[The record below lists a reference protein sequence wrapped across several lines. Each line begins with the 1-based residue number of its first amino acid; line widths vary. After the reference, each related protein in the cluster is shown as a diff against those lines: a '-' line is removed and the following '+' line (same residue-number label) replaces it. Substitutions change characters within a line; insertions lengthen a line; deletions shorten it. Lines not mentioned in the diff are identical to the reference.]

1 MVERIGNHRGMCTA
15 ARPSNRQRAGEIAGG
30 ENAVQAL
37 VNMGFDRDA
46 AMRALVLGDNDL
58 SAATNL
64 LLGGMRD

>member
-1 MVERIGNHRGMCTA
+1 M
-15 ARPSNRQRAGEIAGG
+15 
-30 ENAVQAL
+30 QAL

-46 AMRALVLGDNDL
+46 ATRALVLGDNDL